1 MILIL
6 IKLLQFVHSKSIRKI
21 EAPHLCLP
29 YLPQDSLFR
38 TPYLC
43 GRQAQ
48 SEPLI
53 QARISFNA
61 PIRQ

>member
-6 IKLLQFVHSKSIRKI
+6 IKLLQFAHSKPVRKI
-21 EAPHLCLP
+21 EAPHLHLP

-38 TPYLC
+38 NPYLC

-48 SEPLI
+48 SEFRI
-53 QARISFNA
+53 QVRISFNA